1 MIAAELNGKIPS
13 ELQNFEDL
21 LTSSVIGL
29 FQYLSSHSYF
39 QSVLE
44 SSVNLNGHQLT
55 FDSPVKECSFVFW
68 PKLENSEPD
77 VLLRLKT
84 ESDSEIL
91 ICIEA
96 KYWSNKSSIEDQSI
110 DLQDRT
116 NSQRDQLAREI
127 EDIHKVNCLRYLNIN
142 KSKLNS
148 IILIYLTNH
157 TYLPREE
164 ILESILHVNGVH
176 FQKGQ
181 LYWLTWREIH
191 HSISKIKNFLTLQDL
206 KLLNDLKKLLEK
218 KGLQSFNGFQH
229 HVEEVSGINIT
240 YNTASNSYSWNRQ
253 NDVEKLNWYY
263 GGKQNG

>member
-13 ELQNFEDL
+13 TLQNSEDL

-55 FDSPVKECSFVFW
+55 FDSPVKECCFVFW

-96 KYWSNKSSIEDQSI
+96 KYWSHKSSHEDESI

-142 KSKLNS
+142 RSKLNS
-148 IILIYLTNH
+148 IVLIYLTNH

-176 FQKGQ
+176 FEKGQ

-191 HSISKIKNFLTLQDL
+191 NSISKIKNFLTLQDL

-229 HVEEVSGINIT
+229 HVEKVSGINIT
-240 YNTASNSYSWNRQ
+240 YNTALNSYSWNCK
-253 NDVEKLNWYY
+253 NDVEKLHWYY